1 MKKNLFTLSLF
12 ALFISTVN
20 AETASID
27 DSSLQTN
34 QMAQTLLSHQ
44 DSVTGVIYEV
54 DEYGQ
59 FARIRSTGRAELNIG
74 DQTDIRLA
82 LQKAQMRAKASMTK
96 FLTESVTSNEVIEN
110 VVNQTNHADNNG
122 SKATRES
129 VETYMEK
136 IQISASTI
144 LKGVITTKTDV
155 NKQDKYVEV
164 EVGYSPKTQ
173 NVADTI
179 NNNLKTDLSS
189 GNNNNAS
196 PTMQSGSEGRE
207 VKKAKNYDNF

>member
-1 MKKNLFTLSLF
+1 MKKILILSLIG
-12 ALFISTVN
+12 LSISMAN
-20 AETASID
+20 AEVLNSVDT
-27 DSSLQTN
+27 SSPAVEIENTLQP
-34 QMAQTLLSHQ
+34 HQ

-110 VVNQTNHADNNG
+110 VVNQTNHADNNS

-189 GNNNNAS
+189 GNNNAT
-196 PTMQSGSEGRE
+196 PAMQSSSEGRE